1 MPMLTLDHARA
12 RHDATALLRAA
23 AIDACRRAVDACA
36 RRMLAATGTADDVD
50 DRLRLAMDGVEV
62 LGATAGMLARA
73 SPHATSALSLAESVA
88 EGCAIAFERDGEN
101 DPTARACRECARSC
115 RALRTSVA
123 PARLRCAAG

>member
-12 RHDATALLRAA
+12 RHDATALLHAA

-36 RRMLAATGTADDVD
+36 RRMLAATGTPDVD
-50 DRLRLAMDGVEV
+50 RLCLAMDGVEV
-62 LGATAGMLARA
+62 LGATAGVLARA
-73 SPHATSALSLAESVA
+73 SPHSTSALSLAESVA
-88 EGCAIAFERDGEN
+88 EGCAIAFERDGE
-101 DPTARACRECARSC
+101 DDATARACRECARSC